1 MFHHVIN
8 YQHVSV
14 ALAIISGV
22 ALQEFKEY
30 NNLPHGISGTLH
42 LEMHKPIIQPLV
54 YTSFR
59 DAICCDFVSTVPVL

>member
-1 MFHHVIN
+1 MFHYVTN

-14 ALAIISGV
+14 ALAIISGA
-22 ALQEFKEY
+22 ALHEYKEY

-42 LEMHKPIIQPLV
+42 LEVHKLIIQPLV
-54 YTSFR
+54 YTLMR